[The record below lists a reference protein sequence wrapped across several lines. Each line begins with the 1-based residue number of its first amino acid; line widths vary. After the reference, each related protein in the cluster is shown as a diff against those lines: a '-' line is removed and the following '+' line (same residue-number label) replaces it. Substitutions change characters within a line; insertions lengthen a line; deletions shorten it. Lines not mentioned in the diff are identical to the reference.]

1 MQLAEVIG
9 HATSTVK
16 HASLHGWRL
25 LIVQPLDARQQADGV
40 PIIVLDALGSGR
52 GDRVIINSDGKAAQ
66 EMTGAENSPARW
78 TIMGL
83 ADASL
88 ANKSGAKRSR

>member
-16 HASLHGWRL
+16 HASLHGWRM

-40 PIIVLDALGSGR
+40 PIIALDSLGSGR

-66 EMTGAENSPARW
+66 ELTAAKNTPARW

-83 ADASL
+83 ADDF
-88 ANKSGAKRSR
+88 GAKRSR

>member
-16 HASLHGWRL
+16 HASLHGWRM

-40 PIIVLDALGSGR
+40 PIIALDSLGSGR

-66 EMTGAENSPARW
+66 ELTGAQNTPARW

-83 ADASL
+83 ADDSL
-88 ANKSGAKRSR
+88 VNESGVERSR